1 MKVAVMQPY
10 FFPFLGYFELIKK
23 CDIFIFFDDVQY
35 IRRGFINRNT
45 ILSKSG
51 EVGIIMPVKKGD
63 RSLNINEIFLSDT
76 FEDDYNKFRKQ
87 CEYAY
92 GKSDNYFKVKELIEK
107 TYNAFKNSKK
117 KDIGVLAQLSIIYSA
132 EILELKCKFMN
143 SSDFPNPKNL
153 KKDDRII
160 DICLSLKE
168 IDTYINRPGGKDL
181 YDKKKFQEN
190 GIKLEFTNDLN
201 IYHNYSI
208 IHEIANEG
216 ILRSL

>member
-1 MKVAVMQPY
+1 MKIAIMQPY
-10 FFPFLGYFELIKK
+10 FFPYMGYFELIKK
-23 CDIFIFFDDVQY
+23 SDIFIFFNDVQY
-35 IRRGFINRNT
+35 IRRGFINRNK
-45 ILSKSG
+45 ILSNSG

-63 RSLNINEIFLSDT
+63 RSLNINEISLADT
-76 FEDDYNKFRKQ
+76 FEDDYKKFRKQ

-92 GKSDNYFKVKELIEK
+92 AKCKNYLRLKELLEK
-107 TYNAFKNSKK
+107 TYNSYKNSKK
-117 KDIGVLAQLSIIYSA
+117 KNIGVLAQYSIIHTA
-132 EILELKCKFMN
+132 EVLKLECNFMN

-168 IDTYINRPGGKDL
+168 VDTYINRPGGKDL

-201 IYHNYSI
+201 IKHNYSI
-208 IHEIANEG
+208 IHEIAN
-216 ILRSL
+216 L